1 MPTRLPILIVFL
13 LAACGPI
20 VLYPTTDGFHTA
32 LPSPQTRVIV
42 WGTHPTVEATAT
54 TWLQKRGL
62 TILASARLRQAVSDQ
77 GVPLTRTRRDEALVL
92 RAGDSLGADLVVFAE
107 GAVRA
112 SATTG
117 THDARLERDGH
128 AHVIDHAHVSVRAV
142 SLKSNEIVW
151 GGSARMS
158 QHYYGTVD
166 ESLTHLTCQA
176 LATAWALRP
185 PGLRRIASHDM
196 CEVQT

>member
-1 MPTRLPILIVFL
+1 MPTRLPILIMFL

-62 TILASARLRQAVSDQ
+62 TILASARLQQAFSDQ

-107 GAVRA
+107 GAVTA
-112 SATTG
+112 S
-117 THDARLERDGH
+117 HR
-128 AHVIDHAHVSVRAV
+128 VP
-142 SLKSNEIVW
+142 
-151 GGSARMS
+151 
-158 QHYYGTVD
+158 QF
-166 ESLTHLTCQA
+166 QA
-176 LATAWALRP
+176 LVRDVHHWVNIKDHWNWFRFRQS
-185 PGLRRIASHDM
+185 GW
-196 CEVQT
+196 